1 MPEDGHQQVWILG
14 LNHSGTTIL
23 WRSWRADSRFLC
35 FDEPLTGD
43 IAAWYPQDNAK
54 KTFGEYRRLFAPRPT
69 EFWDLY
75 RPIYPLQELDSEFTV
90 GQERYLRFL
99 LEQSQRVVIDET
111 HLHLHILGLTVM
123 TPKAYVI
130 HLYRRASAFVTS
142 HMIPSWSR
150 RANWS
155 RRIGRRLRHG
165 YNQWALWNRND
176 FLPGMRR
183 GEVIGQHAVSKFGLM
198 LSEAGYDAEAIMAA
212 PTVVRLLAYWH
223 YHYHYL
229 EREGPRHFGA
239 HFTSLRYEDF
249 ATDPAGTMRRLY
261 RWVEL
266 TPPPNADYPE
276 VHPSKPPFRERDRRW
291 RAAARVAG
299 FTDQEIESLL

>member
-1 MPEDGHQQVWILG
+1 
-14 LNHSGTTIL
+14 
-23 WRSWRADSRFLC
+23 
-35 FDEPLTGD
+35 
-43 IAAWYPQDNAK
+43 
-54 KTFGEYRRLFAPRPT
+54 
-69 EFWDLY
+69 
-75 RPIYPLQELDSEFTV
+75 
-90 GQERYLRFL
+90 
-99 LEQSQRVVIDET
+99 
-111 HLHLHILGLTVM
+111 
-123 TPKAYVI
+123 
-130 HLYRRASAFVTS
+130 
-142 HMIPSWSR
+142 
-150 RANWS
+150 
-155 RRIGRRLRHG
+155 
-165 YNQWALWNRND
+165 
-176 FLPGMRR
+176 MRR